1 MNRGLALFVAAVTVI
16 GSLVLV
22 PDDAD
27 AAGRIGRVHRAFRGK
42 VIITQKRPP
51 SRFRSQGAFARWLRV
66 NRKKHLW
73 PDKKTRK
80 SWTFEFMA
88 FFRRPLNDLEVNIKF
103 YDVTE
108 GKKFIAADNFY
119 LRGKGE
125 TIFSSK
131 MELEKPRFSVNRKY
145 AMYVLSPRN
154 VLLSSTIFWLR
165 GKGETYSGRVTF
177 SDDEARL
184 K

>member
-1 MNRGLALFVAAVTVI
+1 MHRGLALVAAVTVI
-16 GSLVLV
+16 SSLVLI
-22 PDDAD
+22 PEDAG
-27 AAGRIGRVHRAFRGK
+27 AKGRIGRVHRVFRGK
-42 VIITQKRPP
+42 VVITQKRPP
-51 SRFRSQGAFARWLRV
+51 SRFRNQGTFVRWLRIHK
-66 NRKKHLW
+66 KKHLW
-73 PDKKTRK
+73 PDKKNKKR
-80 SWTFEFMA
+80 WTFEFMA

-125 TIFSSK
+125 KIFSSK
-131 MELEKPRFSVNRKY
+131 MELEKPRFAVNRKY

-154 VLLSSTIFWLR
+154 VLLSSAIFWLR
-165 GKGETYSGRVTF
+165 GQRETYSGKVTF